1 MAEEGA
7 ICNLSD
13 FPHWESLLDQLYA
26 ELYLPAFAHPA
37 EVETPSI
44 WKSLL
49 GPDKPESPAPLL
61 SIFLCGEGLA
71 SPDPASRWIDG
82 FIFAELYRESRCGL
96 LTYLAVRPEAR
107 RRGVGRRLVTRA
119 VEHLTRLACDHG
131 GKLRAVF
138 AESEDPLNPDNAA
151 YHDRFD
157 LFDRITF
164 LERLGAR
171 RVVTGYV
178 QPPLAPRQ
186 ERARNLLLFA
196 IPIDD
201 TLPRRLDP
209 EVLRDF
215 VHEFY
220 RAEGI
225 DPETDGD
232 VAAMLAAGKGGE
244 LPPPALQQICVEQP
258 TLAFGEFG
266 IAFHFMGPAPE
277 KPTPPW
283 EESDVHF
290 ASFQRDLLSHTYR
303 SASPMASRTLEIPKD
318 CRTIDILF
326 PDSIRYEAE
335 GCEKLLLLRRPSPDH
350 QERRLTMQARLSRTT
365 FRDGTCVFHLVLSPP
380 PPPSPCGG
388 EAGERTEVNEWDL
401 VKLAKLWE
409 GGEGTGRGEEC
420 DISTAIR
427 FTAGGEELA
436 IDRLAGRLFG
446 MSGLTLAGGTLQL
459 LTGPAASGWPELWDA
474 LIGLREGGDVSF
486 DAGLLPRV
494 RGIGGIVQG
503 LLDFPYIDASELHDV
518 LGYLDLK
525 EGSLIGFHKGTLVFI
540 CEECRAY
547 RAVHESVGI
556 SPYLTMPHAVLLYNG
571 TQLEIA
577 HGRSLKADGVKTR
590 ELQTRALAIREAL
603 QKKYLP
609 NLFFYPTERFLFIQ
623 GHASRGMDDRKASL
637 ERALLDIQGKL
648 DRRRADRDSI
658 FEKSFLVVA
667 SLLAAVQALS
677 IIGMLFPEETKG
689 WGDGLRSLSP
699 NMPLVLT
706 EVLLVV
712 SAILFIM
719 LIQIQVMA
727 WWRRRRP

>member
-1 MAEEGA
+1 MADDGA

-13 FPHWESLLDQLYA
+13 FPHWESLLDQLYV

-37 EVETPSI
+37 EVETPPI
-44 WKSLL
+44 WKPLL
-49 GPDKPESPAPLL
+49 GPEKPDSPAPLL
-61 SIFLCGEGLA
+61 TIFLAGEGLA
-71 SPDPASRWIDG
+71 SPDPTSRWIDG
-82 FIFAELYRESRCGL
+82 FIFAELYRESGCGL

-119 VEHLTRLACDHG
+119 VEHLNRLACDYG
-131 GKLRAVF
+131 GRLRAVF
-138 AESEDPLNPDNAA
+138 VESEDPLNPDNAA

-157 LFDRITF
+157 LFDRITV

-178 QPPLAPRQ
+178 QPPLTPHQ

-196 IPIDD
+196 IPIDGI
-201 TLPRRLDP
+201 LPRQLDA

-215 VHEFY
+215 LHEFY

-232 VAAMLAAGKGGE
+232 VTAMIPAGKDGE
-244 LPPPALQQICVEQP
+244 IPPLDLQQICVEQP

-266 IAFHFMGPAPE
+266 IAFHFMGSAQE
-277 KPTPPW
+277 KPSLAW
-283 EESDVHF
+283 EESDQNF
-290 ASFQRDLLSHTYR
+290 ASFERDLLSHTYR
-303 SASPMASRTLEIPKD
+303 AVSPMANRTVETPKACCTVD
-318 CRTIDILF
+318 VLF

-335 GCEKLLLLRRPSPDH
+335 GFEKLLLLRRHSPDH
-350 QERRLTMQARLSRTT
+350 HGRRLAMQVRRSRTM

-380 PPPSPCGG
+380 PPPLPCD
-388 EAGERTEVNEWDL
+388 EKAGERTGINEWDL

-420 DISTAIR
+420 DISPAIR
-427 FTAGGEELA
+427 FAAGGEELT
-436 IDRLAGRLFG
+436 IDQLAGKLFG
-446 MSGLTLAGGTLQL
+446 KTDLTLMCGTLQL
-459 LTGPAASGWPELWDA
+459 LSGPAATGWPELWDA
-474 LIGLREGGDVSF
+474 LILLRESGDVSL
-486 DAGLLPRV
+486 DTGLMPRV

-503 LLDFPYIDASELHDV
+503 LLDFPYIDDSELHDV
-518 LGYLDLK
+518 LGYLDLR
-525 EGSLIGFHKGTLVFI
+525 EGSLIGFHKGTLVYV

-556 SPYLTMPHAVLLYNG
+556 SPYLTLPHAVLIYNG

-577 HGRSLKADGVKTR
+577 HGRSLRADGVKTR
-590 ELQTRALAIREAL
+590 ELQTIELAMREAL

-648 DRRRADRDSI
+648 AERRADRDSR
-658 FEKSFLVVA
+658 FERSFLVVGT
-667 SLLAAVQALS
+667 LLAAVQTLS
-677 IIGMLFPEETKG
+677 IIGMLFPKETEKY
-689 WGDGLRSLSP
+689 GDDLRRLYP
-699 NMPLVLT
+699 NMPVVMAEVMLVLIAI
-706 EVLLVV
+706 LV
-712 SAILFIM
+712 ILFIG
-719 LIQIQVMA
+719 IQA
-727 WWRRRRP
+727 LEWWQRRRG